1 MYSSTYRHQGTS
13 NFDRRNG
20 AKSKFSK
27 GQCRACKIYGHRLKD
42 CRLIAPFLAM
52 KIFEK
57 EQPKLCQDILNNHI
71 TSNTED
77 YKHIIIRTMQTMGV
91 FNDDVDLDDYM
102 DSD

>member
-1 MYSSTYRHQGTS
+1 M
-13 NFDRRNG
+13 
-20 AKSKFSK
+20 
-27 GQCRACKIYGHRLKD
+27 
-42 CRLIAPFLAM
+42 AM